1 VPKIVAE
8 SNYRGF
14 GHTLV
19 PRYCADMRFGIT
31 ILPEYRWSDAAP
43 KWRRAEELGFD
54 HAWTYDHLTWGGL
67 QDSPW
72 YGTTPTLT
80 AAALVTSTIKLGTFV
95 TSPNFRHPL
104 TLTREVLALD
114 DISGGRFLCGIGSGG
129 GIDTTILGGDDLSP
143 RQKVD
148 RLTEFVEL
156 LDKLLTTDKVDFKG
170 EYFETRNARTLPGCV
185 QQPRVPFVMAAN
197 GPRSLRLATRYGAG
211 WVTTGRKSDDF
222 AGWFAS
228 VVDLS
233 HRLDDVLEGK
243 PFDRYLSLD
252 SQRYSLSS
260 AAAFEDTV
268 GRAAE
273 LGFTDVITHWPR
285 AEGVYAGS
293 EAVLEEVA
301 AEVIPRLRG

>member
-1 VPKIVAE
+1 
-8 SNYRGF
+8 
-14 GHTLV
+14 
-19 PRYCADMRFGIT
+19 MRFGIT
-31 ILPEYRWSDAAP
+31 ILPEFRWSKAAP
-43 KWRRAEELGFD
+43 KWRRAEEFGFD

-72 YGTTPTLT
+72 YGTMPTLT
-80 AAALVTSTIKLGTFV
+80 AAAMVTSTIKLGTFV

-104 TLTREVLALD
+104 TLTRDILALD
-114 DISGGRFLCGIGSGG
+114 DISDGRFLCGIGAGG

-156 LDKLLTTDKVDFKG
+156 LDKLLTTDGVDYKG
-170 EYFETRNARTLPGCV
+170 EYFETRNGRTLPGCI

-197 GPRSLRLATRYGAG
+197 GPRSLRLAAKYGAG
-211 WVTTGRKSDDF
+211 WVTTGKKGVDDWY
-222 AGWFAS
+222 AGVAE
-228 VVDLS
+228 LS
-233 HRLDDVLEGK
+233 RRLDDVLAGK
-243 PFDRYLSLD
+243 SLDRYLSLD
-252 SQRYSLSS
+252 DGGYALSS
-260 AAAFEDTV
+260 AAAFEDAV

-285 AEGVYAGS
+285 AEGVYGGS

-301 AEVIPRLRG
+301 ADVIPRLRG

>member
-1 VPKIVAE
+1 
-8 SNYRGF
+8 
-14 GHTLV
+14 
-19 PRYCADMRFGIT
+19 MRFGIT

-43 KWRRAEELGFD
+43 RWRRAEELGFD

-67 QDSPW
+67 PDSPW

-129 GIDTTILGGDDLSP
+129 MIDSTILGGDLLTP
-143 RQKVD
+143 RQTVD
-148 RLTEFVEL
+148 RLAEFVEL
-156 LDKLLTTDKVDFKG
+156 LDKLLTTDGVDYQG
-170 EYFETRNARTLPGCV
+170 EYFSTRDARTLPGCV

-222 AGWFAS
+222 DTWFGS
-228 VVDLS
+228 VTDLS
-233 HRLDDVLEGK
+233 RRLDGVLESEGRDGAE
-243 PFDRYLSLD
+243 FDRYLALD
-252 SQRYSLSS
+252 SARYSLSS
-260 AAAFEDTV
+260 VAAFEDVV

-285 AEGVYAGS
+285 ADGVYGGS
-293 EAVLEEVA
+293 EDVLEQVA
-301 AEVIPRLRG
+301 LEAIPRLRKESDSGH

>member
-1 VPKIVAE
+1 
-8 SNYRGF
+8 
-14 GHTLV
+14 
-19 PRYCADMRFGIT
+19 MRFGIT

-43 KWRRAEELGFD
+43 RWRRAEELGFD

-67 QDSPW
+67 PDSPW

-129 GIDTTILGGDDLSP
+129 TIDSTILGGDLLTP
-143 RQKVD
+143 RQTVD
-148 RLTEFVEL
+148 RLAEFVEL
-156 LDKLLTTDKVDFKG
+156 LDKLLTTDGVDYQG
-170 EYFETRNARTLPGCV
+170 DYFSTRNARTLPGCV

-222 AGWFAS
+222 DTWFGS
-228 VVDLS
+228 VTDLS
-233 HRLDDVLEGK
+233 RRLDGVLESEGK
-243 PFDRYLSLD
+243 DSAEFDRYLALD
-252 SQRYSLSS
+252 SARYSLSS
-260 AAAFEDTV
+260 VAAFEDVV

-285 AEGVYAGS
+285 ANGVYGGS
-293 EAVLEEVA
+293 EDVLEQVA
-301 AEVIPRLRG
+301 LEVIPRLRKEC

>member
-1 VPKIVAE
+1 
-8 SNYRGF
+8 
-14 GHTLV
+14 
-19 PRYCADMRFGIT
+19 MRFGIT

-43 KWRRAEELGFD
+43 RWRRTEELGFD

-67 QDSPW
+67 PDSPW

-114 DISGGRFLCGIGSGG
+114 DISCGRFLCGIGSGAMP
-129 GIDTTILGGDDLSP
+129 DLTILGGDPLTP
-143 RQKVD
+143 RQTVD
-148 RLTEFVEL
+148 RLAEFVEL
-156 LDKLLTTDKVDFKG
+156 LDKLLTTDGVDYQG
-170 EYFETRNARTLPGCV
+170 EYFSTRNASTLPGCV

-222 AGWFAS
+222 DTWFGS
-228 VVDLS
+228 VTDLS
-233 HRLDDVLEGK
+233 RRLDGVLESEGRDSAE
-243 PFDRYLSLD
+243 FDRYLALD
-252 SQRYSLSS
+252 SARYSLSS
-260 AAAFEDTV
+260 VAAFEDVV

-285 AEGVYAGS
+285 ADGVYGGS
-293 EAVLEEVA
+293 EDVLEQIA
-301 AEVIPRLRG
+301 LDVIPRLRKES

>member
-1 VPKIVAE
+1 
-8 SNYRGF
+8 
-14 GHTLV
+14 
-19 PRYCADMRFGIT
+19 MRFGIT

-43 KWRRAEELGFD
+43 RWRRTEELGFD

-67 QDSPW
+67 PDSPW

-114 DISGGRFLCGIGSGG
+114 DISCGRFLCGIGSGAMP
-129 GIDTTILGGDDLSP
+129 DLTILGGDPLTP
-143 RQKVD
+143 RQTVD
-148 RLTEFVEL
+148 RLAEFVEL
-156 LDKLLTTDKVDFKG
+156 LDKLLTTDGVDYQG
-170 EYFETRNARTLPGCV
+170 EYFTTRNARTLPGCI
-185 QQPRVPFVMAAN
+185 QRPRVPFVMAAN

-222 AGWFAS
+222 GSWFES

-233 HRLDDVLEGK
+233 RRLDGVLESEGRDSAE
-243 PFDRYLSLD
+243 FDRYLALD
-252 SQRYSLSS
+252 SARYSLSS
-260 AAAFEDTV
+260 VAAFEDVV

-285 AEGVYAGS
+285 ADGVYGGS
-293 EAVLEEVA
+293 EDVMEQVA
-301 AEVIPRLRG
+301 LEVIPRLRKELSGR

>member
-1 VPKIVAE
+1 
-8 SNYRGF
+8 
-14 GHTLV
+14 
-19 PRYCADMRFGIT
+19 MRFGIT
-31 ILPEYRWSDAAP
+31 TLPEYRWSDAAP
-43 KWRRAEELGFD
+43 RWRRAEELGFD

-67 QDSPW
+67 PDSPW

-129 GIDTTILGGDDLSP
+129 TIDSTILGGDLLTP
-143 RQKVD
+143 RQTVD
-148 RLTEFVEL
+148 RLAEFVEL
-156 LDKLLTTDKVDFKG
+156 LDKLLTTDGVDYQG
-170 EYFETRNARTLPGCV
+170 DYFSTRNARTLPGCV

-222 AGWFAS
+222 DTWFGS
-228 VVDLS
+228 VTDLS
-233 HRLDDVLEGK
+233 RRLDGVLESEGK
-243 PFDRYLSLD
+243 DSAEFDRYLALD
-252 SQRYSLSS
+252 SARYSLSS
-260 AAAFEDTV
+260 VAAFEDVV

-285 AEGVYAGS
+285 ANGVYGGS
-293 EAVLEEVA
+293 EDVLEQVA
-301 AEVIPRLRG
+301 LEVIPRLRKEC

>member
-1 VPKIVAE
+1 
-8 SNYRGF
+8 
-14 GHTLV
+14 
-19 PRYCADMRFGIT
+19 MRFGIT

-43 KWRRAEELGFD
+43 RWRRAEELGFD

-67 QDSPW
+67 PDSPW

-129 GIDTTILGGDDLSP
+129 TIDSTILGGDLLTP
-143 RQKVD
+143 RQTVD
-148 RLTEFVEL
+148 RLAEFVEL
-156 LDKLLTTDKVDFKG
+156 LDKLLTTDSVDYQG
-170 EYFETRNARTLPGCV
+170 EYFSTRNARTLPGCV

-222 AGWFAS
+222 DTWFGS
-228 VVDLS
+228 VTDLS
-233 HRLDDVLEGK
+233 RRLDGVLESEGK
-243 PFDRYLSLD
+243 DSAEFDRYLALD
-252 SQRYSLSS
+252 SARYSLSS
-260 AAAFEDTV
+260 VAAFEDVV

-285 AEGVYAGS
+285 ANGVYGGS
-293 EAVLEEVA
+293 EDVLEQVA
-301 AEVIPRLRG
+301 LEVIPRLRKEC

>member
-1 VPKIVAE
+1 
-8 SNYRGF
+8 
-14 GHTLV
+14 
-19 PRYCADMRFGIT
+19 MRFGIT

-43 KWRRAEELGFD
+43 RWRGAEELGFD

-67 QDSPW
+67 PDSPW

-129 GIDTTILGGDDLSP
+129 MIDSTILGGDLLTP
-143 RQKVD
+143 RQTVD
-148 RLTEFVEL
+148 RLAEFVEL
-156 LDKLLTTDKVDFKG
+156 LDKLLTTDAVDYQG
-170 EYFETRNARTLPGCV
+170 EYFSTRNARTLPGCV

-211 WVTTGRKSDDF
+211 WVTTGRKADDF
-222 AGWFAS
+222 DTWFES

-233 HRLDDVLEGK
+233 RRLDGVLESEGRDGAE
-243 PFDRYLSLD
+243 FDRYLALD
-252 SQRYSLSS
+252 SARYSLSS
-260 AAAFEDTV
+260 VSAFEDVV

-285 AEGVYAGS
+285 ADGVYGGS
-293 EAVLEEVA
+293 EDVLEQVA
-301 AEVIPRLRG
+301 LEVIPRLRKES